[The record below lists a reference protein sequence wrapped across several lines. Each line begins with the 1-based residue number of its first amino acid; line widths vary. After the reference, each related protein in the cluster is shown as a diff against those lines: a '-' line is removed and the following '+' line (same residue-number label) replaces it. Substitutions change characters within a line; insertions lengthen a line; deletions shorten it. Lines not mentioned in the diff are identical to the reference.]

1 MDTNGHDFFVWST
14 EYTEE
19 TESLAAV
26 ALHAKRLYLL

>member
-1 MDTNGHDFFVWST
+1 MNTNGHEFFVGST